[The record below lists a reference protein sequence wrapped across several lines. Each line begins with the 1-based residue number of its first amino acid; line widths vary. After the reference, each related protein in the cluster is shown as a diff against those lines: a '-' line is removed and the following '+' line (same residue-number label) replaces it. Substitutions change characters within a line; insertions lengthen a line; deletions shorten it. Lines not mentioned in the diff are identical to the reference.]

1 VVGEQTMPTK
11 KSEKIK
17 KLNFVVDPYQGF
29 TTFAANISLPG
40 YTAFK
45 MIRKETKA
53 TVWFRKVENS

>member
-1 VVGEQTMPTK
+1 MPTK